1 MDERRQDAGADDVD
15 ALTARVAALEAENAR
30 LRASGAGPASP
41 AVPTRAAGPR
51 RRPARSAAVVAL
63 LVVAGL
69 LAPVAVVATWA
80 RDLVTDTDRYLATVG
95 PLARDPQIRS
105 AVTERVTT
113 AVVEAVDVPGL
124 AADATDAVAG
134 LGLPPRAAGAVDAL
148 QGPLVSA
155 VTGFVRQAVAR
166 VVDSDGFAT
175 VWDGAN
181 RAVHAQLAAA
191 LRGDPDA
198 LATIAADGT
207 LTVDLT
213 DVVAAVR
220 TALSDAGFTVVDRLP
235 TIGASFPLLTSA
247 DLVRAQGAY
256 RLLDV
261 LGAWLV
267 WVVLGLLVA
276 AVLAARHRS
285 RAVVAAGL
293 ALAGGML
300 LLGVALTVG
309 RQLYARALPPAVQR
323 PDAAV
328 AVYDQVVTLLRVT
341 LRTGLVLGLLVAAV
355 AFVAGGSAPARAL
368 RASWSRAA
376 SGLAAAGDRRGVGTG
391 RVGEW
396 LAEQRTTVR
405 VVVAGAAAVALVL
418 PDHLTPGY
426 VAGVAVVAVAVL
438 GAAGLAARPGAPP
451 RPGGR
456 PTG

>member
-1 MDERRQDAGADDVD
+1 MDDRRQDAGADDVD

-30 LRASGAGPASP
+30 LRASD
-41 AVPTRAAGPR
+41 AAQQAPSDPR
-51 RRPARSAAVVAL
+51 RRRPGRSAAVVAL
-63 LVVAGL
+63 LVAAGL

-124 AADATDAVAG
+124 AADATGAVTG
-134 LGLPPRAAGAVDAL
+134 LGLPPRVAGAVDAL

-155 VTGFVRQAVAR
+155 VTGFVRQTVAR

-198 LATIAADGT
+198 LATIGADGT

-213 DVVAAVR
+213 DVVVAVR
-220 TALSDAGFTVVDRLP
+220 AALSDAGFTVVDRLP

-341 LRTGLVLGLLVAAV
+341 LRSGLALGLLVAAV

-376 SGLAAAGDRRGVGTG
+376 GLAAAGDRRGVGTG
-391 RVGEW
+391 RAGVW

-426 VAGVAVVAVAVL
+426 VAGVAVVAVVVLAV
-438 GAAGLAARPGAPP
+438 AGLAARPAAPP

-456 PTG
+456 PPG